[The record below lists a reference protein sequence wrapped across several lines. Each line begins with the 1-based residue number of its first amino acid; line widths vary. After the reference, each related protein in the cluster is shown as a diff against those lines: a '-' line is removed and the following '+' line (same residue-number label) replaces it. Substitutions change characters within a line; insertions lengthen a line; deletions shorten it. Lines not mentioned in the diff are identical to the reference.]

1 MSQPREK
8 VKFVFSFGFL
18 IGLVTYCNN
27 FSRQAKAQAD
37 GADRI

>member
-18 IGLVTYCNN
+18 KGLVIECNN
-27 FSRQAKAQAD
+27 FSRQAKAQGD
-37 GADRI
+37 GTDKI